1 MNRSIFFL
9 IIILLSTVSP
19 GVAFE
24 DQILQDKQQDAAP
37 IRVGILHS
45 LSGTMAV
52 SEKSLVDAAMLAI
65 EEVNE
70 RGGVLGRTLQA
81 VIEDGASNGQS
92 FAQKAEKLI
101 IEDKVTTA
109 YLVAGHPP
117 VRQAVL
123 PVVEKHNNLLW
134 YPVQYEGQESSPNII
149 YSGATPNQQ
158 IIPAVDWCRR
168 EFGTRVFLVGSDY
181 VFPRT
186 ANEIIR
192 QRLAD
197 YGVIP
202 LGEEYRPL
210 DSLEFDDV
218 VAKIVMSQPDVVLST
233 INGVSNRA
241 FFKSLRR
248 AGIDQGKIP
257 VVSFSI
263 AEHEILDIGVELTA
277 GNYCSW
283 TYFQSIDTPAN
294 RRFVRKFKETFG
306 EQRVT
311 DDPVEAAY
319 TQVHLYAKSVQT
331 AGSTDIDA
339 VRQAAKGL
347 IFSAPGGLIRI
358 DPRNQHTWKV
368 AHVGR
373 INSDGQFTVVW
384 SSEDPLPPRPFL
396 PETFMNRAEEL
407 GTIMFESMSKI
418 IELEAEESTE
428 GNRKSLLLAVA
439 NVRGYMGEACTKF
452 RNASSRKFNQQI
464 GQNFELGWKKFNQH
478 LAALMERREELTD
491 AQRELFEKFNLARD
505 AYEKN
510 AKAMFIA
517 ICPDANTS
525 SEVVP

>member
-1 MNRSIFFL
+1 MNRSPFVVIV
-9 IIILLSTVSP
+9 ILSLVSR
-19 GVAFE
+19 
-24 DQILQDKQQDAAP
+24 AAAIEESPPQP
-37 IRVGILHS
+37 IRVGVLHS
-45 LSGTMAV
+45 LTGPMAI
-52 SEKSLVDAAMLAI
+52 SERSLVDAISMAI
-65 EEVNE
+65 SEVND
-70 RGGVLGRTLQA
+70 RGGVLGRPLEA
-81 VIEDGASNGQS
+81 VTEDGESDGPT
-92 FAQKAEKLI
+92 FARKAEKLI
-101 IEDKVTTA
+101 VEDKVDCIFGCWTSA
-109 YLVAGHPP
+109 S
-117 VRQAVL
+117 RQAVL
-123 PVVEKHNNLLW
+123 SIVEKHNNLLW

-149 YSGATPNQQ
+149 YTGATPNQQ
-158 IIPAVDWCRR
+158 ILPALEWCRH
-168 EFGTRVFLVGSDY
+168 EFGSRIFLVGSDY

-186 ANEIIR
+186 ANEIIL

-248 AGIDQGKIP
+248 AGIDQGNIP

-263 AEHEILDIGVELTA
+263 AEHEILDIGVELTT

-428 GNRKSLLLAVA
+428 GNRKSLLLAAA
-439 NVRGYMGEACTKF
+439 NVRGYMAEACTKF
-452 RNASSRKFNQQI
+452 RIASSTIQPAHRSE
-464 GQNFELGWKKFNQH
+464 FELGWKKANQH

-510 AKAMFIA
+510 EKAMFIA
-517 ICPDANTS
+517 IYPDANTS